1 MIKAIETKY
10 NGYSFRSRTEAK
22 WAYVFD
28 KLNIKYL
35 YENEG
40 YELENGDWYLP
51 DFYLPN
57 HGFFIE
63 FKGKKKKKKELDKW
77 DEHRKELH

>member
-10 NGYSFRSRTEAK
+10 NGYGFRSRTEAK

-51 DFYLPN
+51 DLCDA
-57 HGFFIE
+57 IE
-63 FKGKKKKKKELDKW
+63 SAKSYKF
-77 DEHRKELH
+77 

>member
-63 FKGKKKKKKELDKW
+63 IKGTTPNQTELD
-77 DEHRKELH
+77 RCSF